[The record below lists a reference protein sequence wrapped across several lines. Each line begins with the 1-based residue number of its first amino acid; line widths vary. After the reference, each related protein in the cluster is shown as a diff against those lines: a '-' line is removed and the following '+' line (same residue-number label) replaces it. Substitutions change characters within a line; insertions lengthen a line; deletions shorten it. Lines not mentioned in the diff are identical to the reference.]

1 LKACHFGKKEYLL
14 PIKETAIEEVESE
27 TDQEDNE

>member
-14 PIKETAIEEVESE
+14 PIKEKAMEEVDTEE
-27 TDQEDNE
+27 EEDSK